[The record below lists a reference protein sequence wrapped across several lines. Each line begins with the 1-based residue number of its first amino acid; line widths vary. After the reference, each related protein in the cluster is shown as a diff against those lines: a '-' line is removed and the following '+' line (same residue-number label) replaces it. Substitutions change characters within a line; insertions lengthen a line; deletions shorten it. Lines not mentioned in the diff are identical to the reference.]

1 MEFIMLFTDKRYPE
15 IMQSF
20 LSYWFNSK
28 GRSEKTIDEYT
39 ISLRLFFQFI
49 KHHKKFVEASIPLD
63 EIDISDVDVK
73 FIETITKLDV
83 YAYFTYFRNKNTQS
97 DIILSEKDSKIRNKN
112 NDRAAIARKAS
123 ILRSFYKYL
132 ANNYLIKENIIS
144 GIETAPVKRALPK
157 YLELDESK
165 RLLHSVGNYEY
176 QRNYAILLLFLTCG
190 MRVSELQGISLNDIN
205 NTNNTIKITGK
216 GNKERI
222 VYLNEACKDAIN
234 DYLVVRRVD
243 GIATSDKNALFIS
256 RNKRRLSVPAIQLL
270 VKKTLESAGLG
281 SKGLSVHKLR
291 HTAATLMYQTGNVD
305 ILTIKEILGHSEL
318 STTEI
323 YTHLHND
330 AIKKAM
336 DLNPLGNERGR
347 KKSTFQTDDI
357 K

>member
-1 MEFIMLFTDKRYPE
+1 MLFTDERYPE

-20 LSYWFNSK
+20 LSYWLNSK

-39 ISLRLFFQFI
+39 ISLRLFFQFM
-49 KHHKKFVEASIPLD
+49 KHHKKITEVSIPLD
-63 EIDISDVDVK
+63 EIEINDIEIS

-83 YAYFTYFRNKNTQS
+83 YGYFTFFRKKNSQS
-97 DIILSEKDSKIRNKN
+97 QIVLSEKESKIRNRD
-112 NDRAAIARKAS
+112 NDRSAIARKAS

-132 ANNYLIKENIIS
+132 VNNHLIKENIII
-144 GIETAPVKRALPK
+144 GIETAPVKRSLPK
-157 YLELDESK
+157 YLELDDSK

-176 QRNYAILLLFLTCG
+176 ERNYAILLLFLTCG
-190 MRVSELQGISLNDIN
+190 MRVSELQGISLDDIN
-205 NTNNTIKITGK
+205 KTNNTIKIIGK

-222 VYLNEACKDAIN
+222 VYLNDACIAAIN
-234 DYLVVRRVD
+234 AYLAVRAVD
-243 GIATSDKNALFIS
+243 RIVSKDKNALFIS

-281 SKGLSVHKLR
+281 NKGLSVHKLR
-291 HTAATLMYQTGNVD
+291 HTAATLMYQTGKVD
-305 ILTIKEILGHSEL
+305 ILAIKEILGHSEL

-336 DLNPLGNERGR
+336 DLNPLVDERGR
-347 KKSTFQTDDI
+347 KKI
-357 K
+357 KI